1 MDVLIEV
8 GVICIDMDY
17 KISFF
22 DFVIL
27 VNYYFYLFYMK
38 YIIYNNVK

>member
-27 VNYYFYLFYMK
+27 VNYYFYWNILYE
-38 YIIYNNVK
+38 IYNI

>member
-17 KISFF
+17 KIIFF

-27 VNYYFYLFYMK
+27 VNYYFYWNILYE
-38 YIIYNNVK
+38 IYNI